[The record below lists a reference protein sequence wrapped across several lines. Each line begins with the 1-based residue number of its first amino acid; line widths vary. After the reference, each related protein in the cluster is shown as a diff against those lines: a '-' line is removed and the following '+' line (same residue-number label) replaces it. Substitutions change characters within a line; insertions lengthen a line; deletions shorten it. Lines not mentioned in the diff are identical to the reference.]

1 MTKHD
6 TLNKKSSNS
15 QLNRL
20 KLGIKNGPEVTLKI
34 LSNAVGDFDDEKNFL
49 HKLLL
54 TLMQKFQSF
63 VKLLQIILQL
73 I

>member
-20 KLGIKNGPEVTLKI
+20 KLGIKNGAEVTLKI
-34 LSNAVGDFDDEKNFL
+34 LSNAVSDFDDEKNFL

>member
-6 TLNKKSSNS
+6 TLNEKSSNS

-20 KLGIKNGPEVTLKI
+20 KLGIKNGAKVTLKI
-34 LSNAVGDFDDEKNFL
+34 LSNAVGDFDDEKKFL